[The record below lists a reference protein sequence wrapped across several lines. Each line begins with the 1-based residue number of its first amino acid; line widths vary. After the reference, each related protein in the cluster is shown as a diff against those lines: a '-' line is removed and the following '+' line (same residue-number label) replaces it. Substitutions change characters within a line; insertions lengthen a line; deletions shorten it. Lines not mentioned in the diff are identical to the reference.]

1 MKNIEVKGAKQH
13 NLKNIDVIIP
23 RDKLTV
29 ITGLSGSG
37 KSSLAFD
44 TLYAEGQRRYVE
56 SLSSYARQFLSV
68 MDKPDVD
75 HINGLSPAIS
85 IEQKSTSHNPR
96 STVGTVTEIYDYL
109 RLLYARVGTPFCPD
123 HGISLESQSIDQ
135 IVDKLFKDEENERSI
150 ILCPIVSQQKGE
162 HLILLND
169 LKVRGFIRAKI
180 NGEIIDLDN
189 LPQLN
194 KNKKH
199 DIDIVID
206 RLSITKKNKSRLS
219 ESIETALRES
229 DGKSWHR
236 LIMLNNNISFILHKP
251 QLSENIGACA
261 RAIKNFNFQKMIVVD
276 PKPIYPNDKI
286 LATSVGAKNIISK
299 SKNFD
304 NLESALK
311 NIDVVIATSAR
322 FRNKNIKHIQLED
335 LKKIDYKKK
344 VAFLFG
350 SEASGLSNN
359 EISYANYTLQIPTN
373 PDFKSLNLSH
383 SLIIIAQVV
392 HSVINSKVSSFKK
405 SKKVK
410 SASKKDILSMFN
422 LCIKNL
428 EDIGFFK
435 PKEKKPKML
444 ENLRNIFY
452 RMELSSKE
460 TRILSSVFASLGKKR

>member
-1 MKNIEVKGAKQH
+1 MSK
-13 NLKNIDVIIP
+13 
-23 RDKLTV
+23 
-29 ITGLSGSG
+29 
-37 KSSLAFD
+37 
-44 TLYAEGQRRYVE
+44 
-56 SLSSYARQFLSV
+56 
-68 MDKPDVD
+68 
-75 HINGLSPAIS
+75 
-85 IEQKSTSHNPR
+85 
-96 STVGTVTEIYDYL
+96 
-109 RLLYARVGTPFCPD
+109 
-123 HGISLESQSIDQ
+123 
-135 IVDKLFKDEENERSI
+135 
-150 ILCPIVSQQKGE
+150 
-162 HLILLND
+162 
-169 LKVRGFIRAKI
+169 
-180 NGEIIDLDN
+180 
-189 LPQLN
+189 
-194 KNKKH
+194 
-199 DIDIVID
+199 
-206 RLSITKKNKSRLS
+206 
-219 ESIETALRES
+219 
-229 DGKSWHR
+229 
-236 LIMLNNNISFILHKP
+236 NNISFILHKP

-311 NIDVVIATSAR
+311 NIDIVIATSAR

-383 SLIIIAQVV
+383 SLIIIAQGV
-392 HSVINSKVSSFKK
+392 HRIINSKISSYKK
-405 SKKVK
+405 YKKVK
-410 SASKKDILSMFN
+410 LASKKDILSMTN

-435 PKEKKPKML
+435 PKEKKPIML

-460 TRILSSVFASLGKKR
+460 SRILSSVFASLGKKR

>member
-1 MKNIEVKGAKQH
+1 M
-13 NLKNIDVIIP
+13 
-23 RDKLTV
+23 
-29 ITGLSGSG
+29 S
-37 KSSLAFD
+37 
-44 TLYAEGQRRYVE
+44 
-56 SLSSYARQFLSV
+56 
-68 MDKPDVD
+68 
-75 HINGLSPAIS
+75 
-85 IEQKSTSHNPR
+85 
-96 STVGTVTEIYDYL
+96 
-109 RLLYARVGTPFCPD
+109 
-123 HGISLESQSIDQ
+123 
-135 IVDKLFKDEENERSI
+135 
-150 ILCPIVSQQKGE
+150 
-162 HLILLND
+162 
-169 LKVRGFIRAKI
+169 
-180 NGEIIDLDN
+180 
-189 LPQLN
+189 
-194 KNKKH
+194 
-199 DIDIVID
+199 
-206 RLSITKKNKSRLS
+206 
-219 ESIETALRES
+219 
-229 DGKSWHR
+229 
-236 LIMLNNNISFILHKP
+236 NNNISFILHKP

-261 RAIKNFNFQKMIVVD
+261 RAMKNFSFQKMIVVA

-322 FRNKNIKHIQLED
+322 FRNKNIKHIQLKD

-383 SLIIIAQVV
+383 SLIIIAQVA
-392 HSVINSKVSSFKK
+392 HSIINSKVFSFKK

-410 SASKKDILSMFN
+410 SASKNEILSMTN

-428 EDIGFFK
+428 DEIGFFK
-435 PKEKKPKML
+435 PKEKKPIML

-460 TRILSSVFASLGKKR
+460 TRILASVFASLGKKR